1 MVVEFDRFVGSV
13 SFVWAKYV
21 GRGRWAQSEE
31 LTAAAIRLAG
41 DFRGSFLHGL
51 GRRSFPCK
59 GPSGEIRFQLVPLRN
74 KVYYFIVCLVLVVGG
89 IGTG

>member
-1 MVVEFDRFVGSV
+1 M
-13 SFVWAKYV
+13 
-21 GRGRWAQSEE
+21 GRDRWAQSEE
-31 LTAAAIRLAG
+31 LIAAAIRLAG

-74 KVYYFIVCLVLVVGG
+74 KVYYFIVCLDMVLVVGG